1 MSSDRQQNVV
11 SKVWR
16 VGLALG
22 LYLVNAGPS
31 IHAESLYRENAFR
44 PLIADA
50 HAQAV
55 GDALTVQVYE
65 ISNVSTSTD
74 VNTQRKNNVNVTASN
89 AASKSKSIG
98 LDTNGDFQGGG
109 STQRTSRLL
118 ATLTVT
124 VKEVQSNGDLMV
136 GGDQILMINGERQYV
151 LLEGRVRPQDIN
163 ENNTVLSTRLAD
175 ARITFTGEGDL
186 SERQKKAW
194 WRNIVDWLGV

>member
-55 GDALTVQVYE
+55 GDALTVQV
-65 ISNVSTSTD
+65 
-74 VNTQRKNNVNVTASN
+74 
-89 AASKSKSIG
+89 
-98 LDTNGDFQGGG
+98 
-109 STQRTSRLL
+109 
-118 ATLTVT
+118 
-124 VKEVQSNGDLMV
+124 
-136 GGDQILMINGERQYV
+136 
-151 LLEGRVRPQDIN
+151 
-163 ENNTVLSTRLAD
+163 
-175 ARITFTGEGDL
+175 
-186 SERQKKAW
+186 
-194 WRNIVDWLGV
+194 